1 MKKNNRKRTN
11 GKTRSIIALS
21 IVLVL
26 TIALGVLGVTGMS
39 FGDRGLYKL
48 KGWLPTTD
56 AENWPDVLALGL
68 DLRGGVYVEYSA
80 ARPEDTEADFDSL
93 MNGTISVI
101 QQRLTDKG
109 YAESNVQRIGTDGI
123 RVEIPDV
130 TDPQAILDLIGTPA
144 KLEFLSPDGE
154 VFMDGSMVKLLP
166 TPTTKA
172 TIRYTSP

>member
-39 FGDRGLYKL
+39 FGDRGMYKL

-80 ARPEDTEADFDSL
+80 ARPENSEADFDNL

-101 QQRLTDKG
+101 QQRLTD
-109 YAESNVQRIGTDGI
+109 
-123 RVEIPDV
+123 
-130 TDPQAILDLIGTPA
+130 
-144 KLEFLSPDGE
+144 
-154 VFMDGSMVKLLP
+154 
-166 TPTTKA
+166 
-172 TIRYTSP
+172 